1 MTIDQFIAAVDNLKN
16 SFTKTKKGDMMQKAI
31 ASIEPEYKDRIFTRG
46 QNTSGTQ
53 SQYGNYITKEPN
65 DYRLQGGLSWP
76 FVRQAAG
83 KQTSFVD
90 LNYSGAL
97 KDSINA
103 VKDKES
109 GVMATKDSKNYTKA
123 IFQEDL
129 QSGKNKL
136 KKTGTNP
143 DSADIF
149 GVTEKEQQIAQDF
162 LEDYVDKL
170 IEQTFPLR

>member
-1 MTIDQFIAAVDNLKN
+1 MTIEQFIAAVDNLKN
-16 SFTKTKKGDMMQKAI
+16 SFTKTKKGDIMQKAI
-31 ASIEPEYKDRIFTRG
+31 AALLPEYKDRIFTRG
-46 QNTSGTQ
+46 ENTSGT
-53 SQYGNYITKEPN
+53 GTKYCLYVTRTPN
-65 DYRLQGGLSWP
+65 DYGLREGLAWP
-76 FVRQAAG
+76 LVRQAAR
-83 KQTSFVD
+83 KQIEFVD

-129 QSGKNKL
+129 QSGRNGL
-136 KKTGTNP
+136 KKCDTNP

-149 GVTEKEQQIAQDF
+149 GVTEKEEQIAQDF